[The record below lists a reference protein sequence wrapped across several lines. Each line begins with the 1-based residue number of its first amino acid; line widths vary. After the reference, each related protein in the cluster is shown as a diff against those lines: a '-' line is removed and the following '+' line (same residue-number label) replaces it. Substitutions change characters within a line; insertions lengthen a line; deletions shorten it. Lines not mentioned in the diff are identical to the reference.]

1 MSKKKPQVFLDV
13 SIDGDPVERMAFEL
27 FTDVAP
33 KTAENFRALCT
44 GYLKK
49 FLCWGIGWLLLA
61 VGSRCHGEK
70 GVSSKTGKPLHYKG
84 TFFHHIVK
92 GSVAQGTM
100 GKASMGESFQV
111 GADFDLILCCLGASI
126 HWYWTLFLSDND
138 ESPKIK
144 HDSQGLL
151 SMAIADRDARGSIF
165 SITFQ
170 ADHHLDRKCVVFGKL
185 IDGLEVLKKIESVG
199 NEEGKPDVTVK
210 IINCGELPDDKR
222 KLNKLKNGKHKKSS
236 KERRKKRRR
245 YYTSESES
253 STDSNTESSESE
265 SDSDSDVSS
274 DSEISSSSD
283 DRRRKRKR
291 SKRDRHRRSKRK
303 EKRREKKRKR
313 RDKKS
318 KRKSKRASDSPSE
331 SESGRDGLEEDGVRQ
346 ASGGK
351 HKSMEKK
358 TEGNHSPSLE
368 EGEAVSLLHRKEA
381 TDIFE
386 GEEVEFPKENGERQ
400 SNNTKM
406 EIRSD
411 KPVDRQPDVV
421 DDHPGKSRSRSISPK
436 RTMSRSMSISPR
448 RSLSRSRS
456 VSPKRSV
463 SRSPSVRSRRSV
475 SRSPSRS
482 ESPHRVSQ
490 RRSSSIVKSRSG
502 SPARSI
508 SRSPVRGKRGGS
520 VSVSPPA
527 RAHSRRRSSRSP
539 SASPKRQL
547 TPSPHRTSSR
557 KSVKSKSQTP
567 VRSYRSPSGSPVRP
581 SRRSP
586 SKSPVRSSRRS
597 ASKSSGRVPSRLR
610 PAGRSPSRSPVKSSR
625 RSVSRSSGRVPSR
638 RSPSRSPGRAP
649 SRNNRRSYSRSPG
662 SAGRRARSPVYD
674 RARSSS
680 RSASVDGSPKRIR
693 RGRGFSERYSYVRRY
708 RSRSPD
714 RSPARP
720 YRYGERDRYS
730 RYRRSPRRYRSPP
743 RGRTP
748 PRYRGRRSRSRSVSR
763 SPVRYRARRYSRS
776 PVQSRSPVDRYRRSP
791 SAEHRKSPSRSR
803 SRSESKSSRGS
814 RSPKQVS
821 RGKSV
826 SSSASPPGK
835 AGLVSYG
842 DGSPESG

>member
-44 GYLKK
+44 G
-49 FLCWGIGWLLLA
+49 
-61 VGSRCHGEK
+61 EK
-70 GVSSKTGKPLHYKG
+70 GVSSKTGRPLHYKG
-84 TFFHHIVK
+84 TFFHRIVK
-92 GSVAQGTM
+92 GSVAQDAGLMVTTAFLGTM

-111 GADFDLILCCLGASI
+111 EADFDLILCCLGASI

-185 IDGLEVLKKIESVG
+185 VDGLEVLKKIESVG

-210 IINCGELPDDKR
+210 IINSGELPDDKR
-222 KLNKLKNGKHKKSS
+222 KLNKLKNGKHKKSA
-236 KERRKKRRR
+236 KERKKKRRR

-253 STDSNTESSESE
+253 STDSDTESSESE

-331 SESGRDGLEEDGVRQ
+331 SESGRDGLDEDGVRR

-368 EGEAVSLLHRKEA
+368 EGEAVSLHHKKEA

-421 DDHPGKSRSRSISPK
+421 DDHPGKSRF
-436 RTMSRSMSISPR
+436 TLHF
-448 RSLSRSRS
+448 SLLLGYSFCLWIL
-456 VSPKRSV
+456 
-463 SRSPSVRSRRSV
+463 
-475 SRSPSRS
+475 S
-482 ESPHRVSQ
+482 ESEF
-490 RRSSSIVKSRSG
+490 
-502 SPARSI
+502 
-508 SRSPVRGKRGGS
+508 
-520 VSVSPPA
+520 
-527 RAHSRRRSSRSP
+527 
-539 SASPKRQL
+539 
-547 TPSPHRTSSR
+547 
-557 KSVKSKSQTP
+557 
-567 VRSYRSPSGSPVRP
+567 Y
-581 SRRSP
+581 
-586 SKSPVRSSRRS
+586 
-597 ASKSSGRVPSRLR
+597 
-610 PAGRSPSRSPVKSSR
+610 
-625 RSVSRSSGRVPSR
+625 
-638 RSPSRSPGRAP
+638 
-649 SRNNRRSYSRSPG
+649 
-662 SAGRRARSPVYD
+662 
-674 RARSSS
+674 
-680 RSASVDGSPKRIR
+680 
-693 RGRGFSERYSYVRRY
+693 
-708 RSRSPD
+708 
-714 RSPARP
+714 
-720 YRYGERDRYS
+720 
-730 RYRRSPRRYRSPP
+730 
-743 RGRTP
+743 
-748 PRYRGRRSRSRSVSR
+748 
-763 SPVRYRARRYSRS
+763 
-776 PVQSRSPVDRYRRSP
+776 
-791 SAEHRKSPSRSR
+791 
-803 SRSESKSSRGS
+803 
-814 RSPKQVS
+814 
-821 RGKSV
+821 
-826 SSSASPPGK
+826 
-835 AGLVSYG
+835 
-842 DGSPESG
+842 

>member
-44 GYLKK
+44 G
-49 FLCWGIGWLLLA
+49 
-61 VGSRCHGEK
+61 EK
-70 GVSSKTGKPLHYKG
+70 GVSSKMGRPLHYKG

-92 GSVAQGTM
+92 GSVAQAGDLLRQD
-100 GKASMGESFQV
+100 GNYGESIYGGKFP
-111 GADFDLILCCLGASI
+111 
-126 HWYWTLFLSDND
+126 D

-253 STDSNTESSESE
+253 STDSDTESSESE

-331 SESGRDGLEEDGVRQ
+331 SESGRDGLEEDGVRR
-346 ASGGK
+346 SSEGK

-368 EGEAVSLLHRKEA
+368 EGEAVSLHHKKEA

-482 ESPHRVSQ
+482 GSPHRVSQ

-508 SRSPVRGKRGGS
+508 STSPVGGKRGGS

-547 TPSPHRTSSR
+547 TPSPPRTSSR
-557 KSVKSKSQTP
+557 KSVKSKSRTP
-567 VRSYRSPSGSPVRP
+567 VRSDRRSPSGSPVRP

-586 SKSPVRSSRRS
+586 SRSPVRSSRRS
-597 ASKSSGRVPSRLR
+597 ASRSSGRVPSRLR
-610 PAGRSPSRSPVKSSR
+610 PSGRSPSRSPVKSSR

-791 SAEHRKSPSRSR
+791 SAERRKSPSRSR

-814 RSPKQVS
+814 QSPKQVS